1 MPDIVVHLQNM
12 SSKVATAEPG
22 LQPEGAGSLSAQIYV
37 QVVTA
42 ILRGDFG
49 AQGKLPT
56 ESELAASFGVS
67 RPTIREALSRLRSDG
82 VIDSK
87 RGAGTFVVRMPATPT
102 RSLTPIRSLAD
113 VERYYSFRSCVE
125 AGAAA
130 EAAVYRNQ
138 EDLQLLQAAFD
149 ALNAKEESGASAV
162 EEDVQ
167 FHLAIARCSHNAF
180 FVATIETSV
189 APIRQ
194 FMELAQ
200 NATDNRSPA
209 RAGVT
214 RAEHQAV
221 VDAIVRKAPVEAAEA
236 IREHILNAKRRIFE
250 ATRIPG

>member
-1 MPDIVVHLQNM
+1 MSDIVVESTHM
-12 SSKVATAEPG
+12 SSKAAPAEPL
-22 LQPEGAGSLSAQIYV
+22 LQAEGAGPLSAQLYAR
-37 QVVTA
+37 VVEA

-49 AQGKLPT
+49 PQGRLPT
-56 ESELAASFGVS
+56 ESELAARYGVS

-87 RGAGTFVVRMPATPT
+87 RGAGSFVVRMPAT
-102 RSLTPIRSLAD
+102 RSVSLTLIRSLAD
-113 VERYYSFRSCVE
+113 VERYYAFRSCVE

-130 EAAVYRNQ
+130 EAAEFRTT
-138 EDLQLLQAAFD
+138 EDLQALQAAYE

-167 FHLAIARCSHNAF
+167 FHLAIARCSHNPF

-200 NATDNRSPA
+200 NAGDSRSPE
-209 RAGVT
+209 RADAT
-214 RAEHQAV
+214 RAEHQAI
-221 VDAIVRKAPVEAAEA
+221 VDAIVRKAPAAAAEA
-236 IREHILNAKRRIFE
+236 IRTHVLNARRRIFE
-250 ATRIPG
+250 ATRIGR